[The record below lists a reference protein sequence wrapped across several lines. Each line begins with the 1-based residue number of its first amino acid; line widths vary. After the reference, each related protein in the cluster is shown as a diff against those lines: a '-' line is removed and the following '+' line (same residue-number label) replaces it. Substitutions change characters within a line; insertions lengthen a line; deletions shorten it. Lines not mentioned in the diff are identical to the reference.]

1 MGLIIYNTIHGICTV
16 ALKQMLKQA
25 AHTCKCKTPTF
36 LLEVIE
42 MQVDYDYCSL
52 LYTDETLVPIIGV
65 DLKLET
71 FFCFKQCQLFIYVF
85 ILAKTLSDIINISHG
100 R

>member
-1 MGLIIYNTIHGICTV
+1 MGSSTF

-36 LLEVIE
+36 LLEEIVVE
-42 MQVDYDYCSL
+42 CDHRSL
-52 LYTDETLVPIIGV
+52 LYTDETLVLILGA
-65 DLKLET
+65 DLNLET
-71 FFCFKQCQLFIYVF
+71 FFLFCFKQCQLFICAF
-85 ILAKTLSDIINISHG
+85 ISAKTLSDIINISLG

>member
-1 MGLIIYNTIHGICTV
+1 MGSSTF

-36 LLEVIE
+36 LL
-42 MQVDYDYCSL
+42 
-52 LYTDETLVPIIGV
+52 YTDETLVPILGV
-65 DLKLET
+65 DLNIET
-71 FFCFKQCQLFIYVF
+71 FFFCFKQCQLLIYVF
-85 ILAKTLSDIINISHG
+85 ISAKTLSDIINISLG